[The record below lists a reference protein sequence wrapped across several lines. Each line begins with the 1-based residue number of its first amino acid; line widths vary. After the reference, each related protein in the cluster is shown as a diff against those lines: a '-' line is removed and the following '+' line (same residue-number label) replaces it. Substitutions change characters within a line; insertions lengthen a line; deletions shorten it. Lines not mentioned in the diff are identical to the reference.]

1 MLGRVGE
8 RVGQFEILEKVGEGG
23 MGEVFRAQDTKLGRE
38 VALKFLTRLGQVD
51 PAHAERLKIEAR
63 ALAGLNHVNIVTIY
77 DIGEA
82 GGVPFLVLEWLPGR
96 PLSDASFAK
105 PCDEAR
111 FFEVAIP
118 VAEALA
124 AAHAGKLV
132 HRDVKPG
139 NVLLTQDGRVK
150 LVDFGLAKLREGNE
164 RLTETS
170 AVMGTVRYMSPEQ
183 ASGAELG
190 PPSDVFS
197 FGVLAYE
204 MLTGLTPFAR
214 NSTVATLHAIVH
226 DSLPALAQARPA
238 LSPELAAVV
247 ERCLLKDPER
257 RFPNG
262 SQLALALHHASR
274 RPLPVDTR
282 EQTRPVTA
290 ASRGNSFAPKIQFCR
305 TTDGAGVAFSVTGSG
320 PVLLRVLGW
329 FTHLEMEWEW
339 PGMRLIWERL
349 AQSFTVVRYD
359 GRGIGLSDPWEEP
372 FTEATRQLDI
382 DAVMNAVGASR
393 AVLLGISEGGWS
405 AATYAYNHPERIS
418 HLVVYGG
425 YSRGGRLL
433 PDYDPELVD
442 AFWTLVRKGWGKD
455 TPLFRRIFTMNYFG
469 ADADPGL
476 VAHFNQL
483 QRASAD
489 PETAFRFVSSY
500 AERGEGA
507 EFMPGIRVPTLV
519 AHCRDDKV
527 VPFEEG
533 RRLASLIPGAELLP
547 LPTGTHYFPI
557 DDQVTALLAD
567 AIARFAGIST

>member
-1 MLGRVGE
+1 MLDRIGE
-8 RVGQFEILEKVGEGG
+8 RVGQFEVLEKVGEGG
-23 MGEVFRAQDTKLGRE
+23 MGEVFRARDTKLGRD
-38 VALKFLTRLGQVD
+38 VALKFLTRLGRMD
-51 PAHAERLKIEAR
+51 PTQAERLKIEAR

-77 DIGEA
+77 DIGEVD
-82 GGVPFLVLEWLPGR
+82 GVPFLVLEWLPGR
-96 PLSDASFAK
+96 TLGEASIAK
-105 PCDEAR
+105 PCDEAA

-139 NVLLTQDGRVK
+139 NVVLTRDGRVK
-150 LVDFGLAKLREGNE
+150 LVDFGLSRFKEGNE
-164 RLTETS
+164 RLTETR

-183 ASGAELG
+183 ASGADVG

-204 MLTGLTPFAR
+204 MLTGQTPFAR
-214 NSTVATLHAIVH
+214 DSTVATLHAIVH
-226 DSLPALAQARPA
+226 DSLPALAEARPG
-238 LSPELAAVV
+238 LSPALAAVV

-262 SQLALALHHASR
+262 SQLALALHQASR
-274 RPLPVDTR
+274 RRALADTGER
-282 EQTRPVTA
+282 TRPVTA
-290 ASRGNSFAPKIQFCR
+290 ASRGTPAAPKIQFCR
-305 TTDGAGVAFSVTGSG
+305 TTDGAGVAYSVTGSG

-349 AQSFTVVRYD
+349 AESFTVVRYD
-359 GRGIGLSDPWEEP
+359 GRGIGLSDPWEAP

-382 DAVMNAVGASR
+382 DAVLNAVGASK

-405 AATYAYNHPERIS
+405 AATYAYHHPDRIS

-433 PDYDPELVD
+433 PDYDPELTA
-442 AFWTLVRKGWGKD
+442 AFWTLLRKGWGKD

-483 QRASAD
+483 QRVSAD
-489 PETAFRFVSSY
+489 PETAFRFVS
-500 AERGEGA
+500 
-507 EFMPGIRVPTLV
+507 
-519 AHCRDDKV
+519 
-527 VPFEEG
+527 
-533 RRLASLIPGAELLP
+533 
-547 LPTGTHYFPI
+547 
-557 DDQVTALLAD
+557 
-567 AIARFAGIST
+567 